1 MSKLISMLSLLFIL
15 LLHYVEASLIY
26 RPPASYKIP
35 RVLYARTLALRE
47 GGILA
52 TWEDYGPEP
61 PVFPIFKSKDNGKT
75 WSEISRV
82 KDAVN
87 GWGLRYQPFL
97 YQLPEPFGGFPAG
110 TILLAGSAIPR
121 DLSITQ
127 LDLYASTDLGFA
139 PPFVFVFLLIFRVV

>member
-1 MSKLISMLSLLFIL
+1 MSRLLSLLSFLIL
-15 LLHYVEASLIY
+15 VAVHHVEASMVY
-26 RPPASYKIP
+26 RPAASYKIP

-61 PVFPIFKSKDNGKT
+61 PYFPIYKSKDNGKT
-75 WSEISRV
+75 WTEISRV
-82 KDAVN
+82 NDAVN

-110 TILLAGSAIPR
+110 TILLAGSAIPQ
-121 DLSITQ
+121 DLSKTQ
-127 LDLYASTDLGFA
+127 LDLYASTDLGSV
-139 PPFVFVFLLIFRVV
+139 PLPF